1 VGRRLVLVH
10 GATSGPWAFDGWMP
24 ALGGF
29 DVRVPDLQNGLDVGR
44 ATMEAYWDQVEA
56 HLDPLHAADGAHKH
70 GGAASSAVVCGWS
83 MGGLVA
89 MMAARR
95 RRLAAL
101 VVVEPSLPL
110 EVGGGDPDL
119 PLIEGTYEA
128 ADAYGPV
135 ADATRHRPESVLA
148 RGQRLRGI
156 SIPTI
161 DCPMLVVAGRSYL
174 ATRGEP
180 VAARYAADLRVFPRL
195 GHGELVERPEVA
207 AAVTSWIGEA
217 VGG

>member
-1 VGRRLVLVH
+1 LVLVH
-10 GATSGPWAFDGWMP
+10 GATSGPWAFEGWMP
-24 ALGGF
+24 ALGDV
-29 DVRVPDLQNGLDVGR
+29 DVRVPDLQHGLDVSQ
-44 ATMEAYWDQVEA
+44 ATMEAYRDQVEA
-56 HLDPLHAADGAHKH
+56 HLDPLPAGDGGHEDGA
-70 GGAASSAVVCGWS
+70 AASSAVLCGWS

-95 RRLAAL
+95 RLPAAL

-119 PLIEGTYEA
+119 PLVEGTYDA
-128 ADAYGPV
+128 ADVYGPV
-135 ADATRHRPESVLA
+135 ADASRHRSESALA
-148 RGQRLRGI
+148 RSQRLRGI

-161 DCPMLVVAGRSYL
+161 GCPMLVVAGRSYL
-174 ATRGEP
+174 GTRGEP

-207 AAVTSWIGEA
+207 TTVTSWIRE
-217 VGG
+217 VLGG